1 MKLVLPLPAFSW
13 APAKNGF
20 KSKHKRKLN
29 DSEDVYRQ
37 GKAQAQSTVVR
48 TRSIQAEKSMY
59 SSCAYAYFK

>member
-37 GKAQAQSTVVR
+37 GKA
-48 TRSIQAEKSMY
+48 
-59 SSCAYAYFK
+59 